1 MNWKAYDLVYA
12 VKNDEGQYVGKNNVI
27 VESLIQ
33 ANKYKKQRKAKE
45 IAEMMNRFSIN
56 KFKVVKVHVVLQE
69 EEMNE

>member
-12 VKNDEGQYVGKNNVI
+12 VKNDEGRYVGKNNVI
-27 VESLIQ
+27 VESLVQ
-33 ANKYKKQRKAKE
+33 ANKYKQKRKAKE

-69 EEMNE
+69 EELNE